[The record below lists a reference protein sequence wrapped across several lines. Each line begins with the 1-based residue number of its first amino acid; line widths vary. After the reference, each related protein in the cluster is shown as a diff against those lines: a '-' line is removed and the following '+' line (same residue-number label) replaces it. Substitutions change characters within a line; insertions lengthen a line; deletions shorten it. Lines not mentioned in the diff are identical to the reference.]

1 MHPSKLQSSAVAY
14 KYGISGPWWYGGGAT
29 VQVLLFAQVSA
40 PKFSFTL
47 RNLTTFVGPARG
59 QAQAQC
65 PICAHLAGDRL
76 HPMGTYSSFRLH
88 VLWVSRV
95 YSTRQLSL
103 TCIPQASNEYH
114 RVFHAYPWWFCNGDN
129 FNRHAYPRS
138 VLPYSAWCC
147 HLRRRWWHA
156 SDASLRLVG

>member
-1 MHPSKLQSSAVAY
+1 MYSSKLQSSAVAY

-65 PICAHLAGDRL
+65 PYAHTWPEIVYARWGRTA
-76 HPMGTYSSFRLH
+76 HFVFMFFGSVGFT
-88 VLWVSRV
+88 VL
-95 YSTRQLSL
+95 
-103 TCIPQASNEYH
+103 
-114 RVFHAYPWWFCNGDN
+114 DN
-129 FNRHAYPRS
+129 YR
-138 VLPYSAWCC
+138 
-147 HLRRRWWHA
+147 
-156 SDASLRLVG
+156 